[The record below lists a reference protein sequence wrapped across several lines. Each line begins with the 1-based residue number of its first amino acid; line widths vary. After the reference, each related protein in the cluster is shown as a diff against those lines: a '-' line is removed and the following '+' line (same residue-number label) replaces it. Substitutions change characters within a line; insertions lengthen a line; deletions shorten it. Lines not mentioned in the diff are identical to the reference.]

1 MGTRSLSVVHNAHTR
16 SCVEFLSLSKYKQNT
31 HKRNKMAYSWDNR
44 VAFVVRYMYD
54 IDNNG
59 FLDKNDFECL
69 AVRNTVIETK
79 GKWCENVYKK
89 NQEIMANLWNEI
101 ADLADFNKDGEV
113 SVEEFKKGVEMS
125 VKGKNYADFPSAFK
139 AFIDGFFKTIDV
151 DGDGSVGLD
160 EYRSDCV
167 KRMAYKSIQELD
179 AAYEKLL
186 TEAAKKAGGITLE
199 RYQELYAHFIGNPD
213 ETCNGCFLFGPL
225 ELIQ

>member
-1 MGTRSLSVVHNAHTR
+1 MGVTRSPSVVWNAH
-16 SCVEFLSLSKYKQNT
+16 SPLVFSSKYKT
-31 HKRNKMAYSWDNR
+31 HTKETRMAYSWDNR

-113 SVEEFKKGVEMS
+113 SVEEFKKGIEMS
-125 VKGKNYADFPSAFK
+125 CKGKNYADFPKAFK
-139 AFIDGFFKTIDV
+139 FFIDSSFRTIDV

-167 KRMAYKSIQELD
+167 KRMAYKSIGELD

-186 TEAAKKAGGITLE
+186 TDADKAAGGITLE

-213 ETCNGCFLFGPL
+213 ETCNGCYLFGPL
-225 ELIQ
+225 DLIQ

>member
-1 MGTRSLSVVHNAHTR
+1 MGVTCSPFAVTLRSDPSHLVQVQILQSFN
-16 SCVEFLSLSKYKQNT
+16 
-31 HKRNKMAYSWDNR
+31 MAYSWDNR
-44 VAFVVRYMYD
+44 VKFIVRYMYD

-79 GKWCENVYKK
+79 GKWCENVFKK
-89 NQEIMANLWNEI
+89 NQEIMSNLWNEI

-113 SVEEFKKGVEMS
+113 SVEEFKKGIEKS
-125 VKGKNYADFPSAFK
+125 CKGNNYSAFPQAFK
-139 AFIDGFFKTIDV
+139 FFIDSSFRTIDV

-167 KRMAYKSIQELD
+167 KRMAYKSIADLD

-186 TEAAKKAGGITLE
+186 SDDDKAKGGITLE

-213 ETCNGCFLFGPL
+213 ETCNGCYLFGPL
-225 ELIQ
+225 EVIE

>member
-1 MGTRSLSVVHNAHTR
+1 MGVTRSSFVVAQRVISKSN
-16 SCVEFLSLSKYKQNT
+16 KYKQQL
-31 HKRNKMAYSWDNR
+31 KEGSKMAYSWDNR
-44 VAFVVRYMYD
+44 VKFVVRYMYD

-113 SVEEFKKGVEMS
+113 SVEEFKKGIEMS
-125 VKGKNYADFPSAFK
+125 CKGKNYADFPQAFK
-139 AFIDGFFKTIDV
+139 FFIDSSFRTIDV
-151 DGDGSVGLD
+151 DGDGTVGLD

-167 KRMAYKSIQELD
+167 KRMAYKSIKDLD
-179 AAYEKLL
+179 EAYEKLL
-186 TEAAKKAGGITLE
+186 NDADKKAGGITLE

-225 ELIQ
+225 EVIE